1 MNESEVAFL
10 ELLNSLPK
18 VDSKK
23 ELIIGLMTT
32 NAKMAEELLALKTG
46 EHIPITT
53 VAAYTSLS
61 ADIYLG
67 GCKDMKMASLSAKTQ
82 MIEKFEKNFK
92 NG

>member
-1 MNESEVAFL
+1 MNESEVAFV
-10 ELLNSLPK
+10 ELLNSLPE

-32 NAKMAEELLALKTG
+32 SSKMAEELLDLKTG
-46 EHIPITT
+46 EHIPVTS
-53 VAAYTSLS
+53 VAAYLALS
-61 ADIYLG
+61 AYIYLG